1 MVKEEKFGLLE
12 EQQVTLLTIQN
23 DRMKV
28 EMLDYGAT
36 IRAIWV
42 QDRDGNLVD
51 VCLGYDSIED
61 YRNQD
66 GYLGATVGRN
76 ANRIA
81 NASIVLNGKE
91 YYLTENE
98 GGNQL
103 HGGLN
108 GFDRKVWAYSL
119 EKNGVTFS
127 LDSADGEEGFPGNLR
142 VKVTYALEG
151 DALKI
156 DYRAASDQDTVVNLT
171 NHAYFNLGGHN
182 SGEVTD
188 HELTVCAGN
197 YTPVDGKLIPTGEI
211 AAVEGTALD
220 LRAGAVLGACFE
232 NPALA
237 STNGYDHNFVLDDGE
252 KLAAVLYCPKTGI
265 RLETRTSLEGIQV
278 YTAGALTERKG
289 KNGAAYGYHYAVC
302 LETQHFPDAIHH
314 ANFPTPVLKAGQE
327 YHETTEYRF
336 SVK

>member
-1 MVKEEKFGLLE
+1 MVREEKFGLMDE
-12 EQQVTLLTIQN
+12 AQVTLLTIQN

-81 NASIVLNGKE
+81 NASIAVGDKE
-91 YYLTENE
+91 YHLTPNE
-98 GGNQL
+98 GENQL

-108 GFDRKVWAYSL
+108 GFDRKIWAYSL
-119 EKNGVTFS
+119 KEDGVTFS
-127 LDSADGEEGFPGNLR
+127 LDSMDGEEGFPGNLH
-142 VKVTYALEG
+142 VEVTYELDG

-156 DYRAASDQDTVVNLT
+156 DYRAVSDQDTVVNLT

-182 SGEVTD
+182 SGELTD
-188 HELTVCAGN
+188 HELTIYAGS
-197 YTPVDGKLIPTGEI
+197 YTPVDEKLIPTGEI

-220 LRAGAVLGACFE
+220 LRAGAVLGTCFE
-232 NPALA
+232 NPDLSA
-237 STNGYDHNFVLDDGE
+237 TNGYDHNFVLDDG
-252 KLAAVLYCPKTGI
+252 KQLAAALYCPKTGI
-265 RLETRTSLEGIQV
+265 CLETRTSMEGIQV
-278 YTAGALTERKG
+278 YSAGALTERTG
-289 KNGAAYGYHYAVC
+289 KEGAVYGYHHAVC

-314 ANFPTPVLKAGQE
+314 ANFPSPVLKAGKE

-336 SVK
+336 SVN